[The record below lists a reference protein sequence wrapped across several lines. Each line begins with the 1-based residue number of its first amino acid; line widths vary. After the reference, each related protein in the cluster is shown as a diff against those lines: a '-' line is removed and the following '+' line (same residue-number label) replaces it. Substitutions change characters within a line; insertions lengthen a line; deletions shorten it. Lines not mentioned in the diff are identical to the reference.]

1 MIHWCNILKMHMGRL
16 RDKTKM
22 KVWLTTLWLSTWTP
36 LECHQKEVSSFIFFP
51 IKLSILTWKPKWPL
65 LLASFQG
72 VEPTGA
78 RAGIQGRGENNKP
91 RRFAI
96 LPEGQNEEQT
106 HFNYVLW
113 QTTVNRETLK
123 LFKQERPQDF

>member
-106 HFNYVLW
+106 HFNYVFW